1 MNKFFELRADNEESV
16 STVHRHRS
24 KVILCNSSHFLYTN
38 IKISCCLLDGEHILL
53 TNRKRFIAFCLH
65 SISPSDKVVTQLT
78 PLYYFSFFV
87 IFTLILWY
95 LPQGQSKSLSPFM
108 PGNGAAPSRAKTAN
122 LNGVLTP
129 NMFLGRPL
137 TSQDVPKYSWRLPD
151 IIVFNLFSIS
161 HNYYRIQTKLTPLK
175 KRNQFVA

>member
-53 TNRKRFIAFCLH
+53 TNRKRFIAFCIH

-78 PLYYFSFFV
+78 PLYYFFFFV
-87 IFTLILWY
+87 IFLMKIFYFSYKKYPFINTKRWEAFLQPPEENFFIFSVNWILKNKKTLTYSRWMPYQNFLILLSVTLIQICLH
-95 LPQGQSKSLSPFM
+95 
-108 PGNGAAPSRAKTAN
+108 
-122 LNGVLTP
+122 
-129 NMFLGRPL
+129 
-137 TSQDVPKYSWRLPD
+137 
-151 IIVFNLFSIS
+151 IC
-161 HNYYRIQTKLTPLK
+161 
-175 KRNQFVA
+175 